1 MKANELRIGNYI
13 TGIYEDNNDEERK
26 VLCRVIALD
35 ETGDMIDYKIWVET
49 FGQDS
54 AEYFSEFEP
63 ITLTEEWLLWL
74 GFTVKVKNYS
84 LNIGS
89 ELFEYAIKDQFVIWN
104 AKDSLELRIKKQ
116 GPGWVFREMTEKN
129 DLVYKY
135 VHQLQ
140 NLYFALTGE
149 ELILNK

>member
-1 MKANELRIGNYI
+1 MKANELRIGNFVKLCGLGSDMEVCVTSVSQIQIHYAPRLKL
-13 TGIYEDNNDEERK
+13 EEETDFLR
-26 VLCRVIALD
+26 ALFC
-35 ETGDMIDYKIWVET
+35 YV
-49 FGQDS
+49 
-54 AEYFSEFEP
+54 EP
-63 ITLTEEWLLWL
+63 IPLTEEWLLWL

>member
-13 TGIYEDNNDEERK
+13 TGIYEDDNDKERK

-35 ETGDMIDYKIWVET
+35 ETGEMIDYKIWVET

-54 AEYFSEFEP
+54 EEYFNEFEP

-74 GFTVKVKNYS
+74 GFESNPYQDRYEKGTFYIECDKTKGGLDLWVKG
-84 LNIGS
+84 LPPM
-89 ELFEYAIKDQFVIWN
+89 L
-104 AKDSLELRIKKQ
+104 
-116 GPGWVFREMTEKN
+116 TH
-129 DLVYKY
+129 